1 MPCLRDP
8 ATSASTLVFRIN
20 IYFGINIQC
29 NLNSVTLNLVT
40 TCDLVTIL
48 QRPFFNLLHE
58 IIIFSDIMQRPKV
71 SLNSDCTVTQFVAL
85 VKTIKSQKI
94 ARLVK

>member
-1 MPCLRDP
+1 MFIPDSRVEI
-8 ATSASTLVFRIN
+8 SAIVILQFSL
-20 IYFGINIQC
+20 
-29 NLNSVTLNLVT
+29 NLVTLNLVT